1 MVYAY
6 MRQVPDFPNL
16 TAQQSDILSFSLK
29 KGISIDKEVVEYA
42 TKNLLLDEREE
53 FEDFLQ
59 TMQDGYTV
67 IISSLY
73 ILSDRVEELVKV
85 INCMLSHNV
94 NLWIVDKN
102 MLMNKD
108 TNMVDIF
115 PLLNALRDEE
125 KEKTNQIGRP
135 KGSKSS
141 SKFDIYQREIISHL
155 SDGMSV
161 SAIARELDVSRSSL
175 KDYIES
181 RGIKELIEG
190 SWIEMDQ
197 SRSNRSME
205 NIVLICPFEEARK
218 AKEEKAKEQKAKELK
233 VV

>member
-1 MVYAY
+1 MVYGY

-16 TAQQSDILSFSLK
+16 TTQQSDILSFSLIK
-29 KGISIDKEVVEYA
+29 ELTIDKEVVEYA

-67 IISSLY
+67 IVSSLY

-115 PLLNALRDEE
+115 PLLNALRTEE
-125 KEKTNQIGRP
+125 KEKTNHIGRP

-155 SDGMSV
+155 SEGMSV
-161 SAIARELDVSRSSL
+161 SAISRKLNVSRSSL

-197 SRSNRSME
+197 SRSDRSME

-218 AKEEKAKEQKAKELK
+218 AKKQK
-233 VV
+233 VS

>member
-1 MVYAY
+1 MVYGY

-16 TAQQSDILSFSLK
+16 TTQQSDILSFSLIK
-29 KGISIDKEVVEYA
+29 ELTIDKEVVEYA

-115 PLLNALRDEE
+115 PLLNALRIEE

-161 SAIARELDVSRSSL
+161 SAISRELNVSRSSL

-181 RGIKELIEG
+181 RGIKDLIEG

-197 SRSNRSME
+197 SRSDRSME

-218 AKEEKAKEQKAKELK
+218 AKEQKAKAQK

>member
-16 TAQQSDILSFSLK
+16 TRQQSDILSFSLK
-29 KGISIDKEVVEYA
+29 KGLTIDKEVVEYA

-102 MLMNKD
+102 MVMNKD
-108 TNMVDIF
+108 ANMVDIF

-181 RGIKELIEG
+181 RGIKELTEG
-190 SWIEMDQ
+190 SWIEMGQ
-197 SRSNRSME
+197 SRSGRSME

-218 AKEEKAKEQKAKELK
+218 AKEEKAKEQKEKEKK
-233 VV
+233 VS

>member
-16 TAQQSDILSFSLK
+16 MTQQSDILSFTLK
-29 KGISIDKEVVEYA
+29 KELTIDKEVVEYA
-42 TKNLLLDEREE
+42 TKNFLLDDREE

-67 IISSLY
+67 IVSSLY

-102 MLMNKD
+102 MVMNKD
-108 TNMVDIF
+108 ANMVDIF

-141 SKFDIYQREIISHL
+141 SKFDIYQGEIISHL
-155 SDGMSV
+155 SKGMSV

-197 SRSNRSME
+197 SKSARSME

-218 AKEEKAKEQKAKELK
+218 AKEQQAKEQK
-233 VV
+233 VS

>member
-1 MVYAY
+1 
-6 MRQVPDFPNL
+6 MRQIPDFPNL
-16 TAQQSDILSFSLK
+16 TTQQSDILPFALK
-29 KGISIDKEVVEYA
+29 KELAIDKEVVEYA

-67 IISSLY
+67 IVSSLY
-73 ILSDRVEELVKV
+73 ILSDRAEELIKV

-115 PLLNALRDEE
+115 PLLNALRKEE
-125 KEKTNQIGRP
+125 KEKTNHIGRP

-141 SKFDIYQREIISHL
+141 SKFDIYQREIISL
-155 SDGMSV
+155 LREGMSV

-197 SRSNRSME
+197 SKNHRSME

-218 AKEEKAKEQKAKELK
+218 AKELEAKEEKTQEQKVL
-233 VV
+233 

>member
-1 MVYAY
+1 MVYGY

-16 TAQQSDILSFSLK
+16 TTQQSDILSFSLIK
-29 KGISIDKEVVEYA
+29 ELTIDKEVVEYA

-115 PLLNALRDEE
+115 PLLNALRIEE

-161 SAIARELDVSRSSL
+161 SAISRELNVSRSSL

-181 RGIKELIEG
+181 RGIKDLIEG

-197 SRSNRSME
+197 SRSARSME

-218 AKEEKAKEQKAKELK
+218 EKEQKAKEKK
-233 VV
+233 VS

>member
-1 MVYAY
+1 
-6 MRQVPDFPNL
+6 
-16 TAQQSDILSFSLK
+16 
-29 KGISIDKEVVEYA
+29 
-42 TKNLLLDEREE
+42 
-53 FEDFLQ
+53 
-59 TMQDGYTV
+59 MQDGYTV
-67 IISSLY
+67 IVSSLY
-73 ILSDRVEELVKV
+73 ILSDRVEELIKV

-115 PLLNALRDEE
+115 PLLNVLREEE
-125 KEKTNQIGRP
+125 KEKTKQIGRP

-141 SKFDIYQREIISHL
+141 SKFDVYQREIITYL
-155 SDGMSV
+155 REGMSV

-190 SWIEMDQ
+190 AWIEMDQ
-197 SRSNRSME
+197 SKNNRSME
-205 NIVLICPFEEARK
+205 NVVLVCPFEEARK
-218 AKEEKAKEQKAKELK
+218 AKEQKIKAQEAL
-233 VV
+233 

>member
-1 MVYAY
+1 MVYGY
-6 MRQVPDFPNL
+6 MRQIPDFPNL
-16 TAQQSDILSFSLK
+16 TRQQSDILSFSLIK
-29 KGISIDKEVVEYA
+29 ELTIDKEVVEYA

-115 PLLNALRDEE
+115 PLLNALRKEE
-125 KEKTNQIGRP
+125 KEKTNHIGRP

-155 SDGMSV
+155 SNGMSV

-181 RGIKELIEG
+181 RGIKELTEG

-197 SRSNRSME
+197 SRGDRSME

-218 AKEEKAKEQKAKELK
+218 AKK
-233 VV
+233 

>member
-1 MVYAY
+1 MVYGY

-16 TAQQSDILSFSLK
+16 TTQQSDILSFSLIK
-29 KGISIDKEVVEYA
+29 ELTIDKEVVEYA

-115 PLLNALRDEE
+115 PLLNALRTEE
-125 KEKTNQIGRP
+125 KEKTKHIGRP

-181 RGIKELIEG
+181 RGIKELTEG

-197 SRSNRSME
+197 SRSDRSMD

-218 AKEEKAKEQKAKELK
+218 AKEQKEKEKK
-233 VV
+233 VS